1 MWRSE
6 DRHLNPSLHRL
17 RKDESGS
24 AAVEFGL
31 LGGFF
36 IVLLL
41 AGMDFG
47 AALWQ
52 HNRAAKAVQLGVR
65 LAAVSD
71 PVSKDLATFDGTQ
84 VGAEP
89 GDPMPYSERRCNGST
104 SSCSNGT
111 FDLGALRTIVYG
123 RGNTSC
129 PTTPQPYPAM
139 CQILPQV
146 TPANIAIDYI
156 HSGIGRAGIS
166 GIRPIP
172 TITMRLIGLSYD
184 FMLLGDLLGLR
195 DIPMTGLMA
204 TATGEDLSGR

>member
-1 MWRSE
+1 MWRFEKMYFKSA
-6 DRHLNPSLHRL
+6 L
-17 RKDESGS
+17 RGLRRDESGV

-36 IVLLL
+36 ILLLL
-41 AGMDFG
+41 AAMDFG
-47 AALWQ
+47 VALWQ
-52 HNRAAKAVQLGVR
+52 HNRAAKAVQLGAR

-84 VGAEP
+84 VGAQP
-89 GDPMPYSERRCNGST
+89 GDPMPYFERRCNGSMRT
-104 SSCSNGT
+104 CTGGS
-111 FDLGALRTIVYG
+111 FDLGALQTIVYG

-129 PTTPQPYPAM
+129 PTTPQSYPAM

-146 TPANIAIDYI
+146 TPANIAIDYV
-156 HSGIGRAGIS
+156 HSGIGLAGIS

-172 TITMRLIGLSYD
+172 TITMRLIGLRYD
-184 FMLLGDLLGLR
+184 FILLGDLLGLR
-195 DIPMTGLMA
+195 GIPMTGLMA